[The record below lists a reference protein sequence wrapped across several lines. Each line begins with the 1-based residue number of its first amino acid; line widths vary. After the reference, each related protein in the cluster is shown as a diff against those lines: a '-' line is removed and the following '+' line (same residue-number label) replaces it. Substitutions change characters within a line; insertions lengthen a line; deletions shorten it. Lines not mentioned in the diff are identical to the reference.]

1 MPLENDE
8 GQERRRTE
16 NFNSCKME
24 IKMVLAFMDK
34 SCYYNFIYIEAKMGR
49 SCGFIFREP
58 PAGERR

>member
-1 MPLENDE
+1 
-8 GQERRRTE
+8 
-16 NFNSCKME
+16 ME

-49 SCGFIFREP
+49 SCGFIFREL